1 MHTDNSVRPNAIF
14 HVLDEPSVQSVT
26 FVCLI
31 KSNINSNTLYY
42 NKMGFTDKMC
52 YDVARNIIEDM
63 FIVKYI
69 PTIVEGI
76 SWYVN
81 LNNFLFKQYTSI
93 ENIEEDTKQFTVKE
107 ERAIISDAMQI
118 LLDNLGITENEREDH
133 ENDIDW
139 ERFDSI
145 ISHYICQY
153 KPKMYGVDGKE
164 LQI

>member
-1 MHTDNSVRPNAIF
+1 
-14 HVLDEPSVQSVT
+14 
-26 FVCLI
+26 
-31 KSNINSNTLYY
+31 
-42 NKMGFTDKMC
+42 MGFTDKMC
-52 YDVARNIIEDM
+52 YDVAKNIIEDM

-93 ENIEEDTKQFTVKE
+93 ENIEDNMKHFTVKE

-118 LLDNLGITENEREDH
+118 LLDNLGIDEDEREDH

-139 ERFDSI
+139 DRFDNI
-145 ISHYICQY
+145 IGHYIYQY

-164 LQI
+164 L

>member
-1 MHTDNSVRPNAIF
+1 MFNKNNLKLKYFI
-14 HVLDEPSVQSVT
+14 LY
-26 FVCLI
+26 
-31 KSNINSNTLYY
+31 NI
-42 NKMGFTDKMC
+42 MGFTDKMC

-69 PTIVEGI
+69 PTIVERN

-81 LNNFLFKQYTSI
+81 LNNFLLKQCTSI

-118 LLDNLGITENEREDH
+118 LLENLGIDEDEWEDH

-139 ERFDSI
+139 DRFDSI
-145 ISHYICQY
+145 IGDYICQY
-153 KPKMYGVDGKE
+153 KQKMYGVDGKE

>member
-1 MHTDNSVRPNAIF
+1 MFNKN
-14 HVLDEPSVQSVT
+14 
-26 FVCLI
+26 
-31 KSNINSNTLYY
+31 NINLNTLYY
-42 NKMGFTDKMC
+42 IMGFTDKMC

-81 LNNFLFKQYTSI
+81 LNNFLLKQCTSI
-93 ENIEEDTKQFTVKE
+93 EKIEEDTKQFTVKE

-118 LLDNLGITENEREDH
+118 LLDNLGIDEDEWEDH

-139 ERFDSI
+139 DRFDSI
-145 ISHYICQY
+145 IYHYICQY

-164 LQI
+164 LQNDFRLANRDDR

>member
-1 MHTDNSVRPNAIF
+1 
-14 HVLDEPSVQSVT
+14 
-26 FVCLI
+26 
-31 KSNINSNTLYY
+31 
-42 NKMGFTDKMC
+42 MGFTDKMC

-76 SWYVN
+76 SWYVS

-118 LLDNLGITENEREDH
+118 LLDNLGIDEDEWENH

-139 ERFDSI
+139 DRFDSI
-145 ISHYICQY
+145 IYHYICQY
-153 KPKMYGVDGKE
+153 KPKMYGTDGKE
-164 LQI
+164 LKNEICYAASCDS

>member
-1 MHTDNSVRPNAIF
+1 M
-14 HVLDEPSVQSVT
+14 
-26 FVCLI
+26 
-31 KSNINSNTLYY
+31 K
-42 NKMGFTDKMC
+42 
-52 YDVARNIIEDM
+52 
-63 FIVKYI
+63 
-69 PTIVEGI
+69 PTIVETKT
-76 SWYVN
+76 WYVN
-81 LNNFLFKQYTSI
+81 LNNFLLKQCTSI

-139 ERFDSI
+139 DRFDSI

>member
-1 MHTDNSVRPNAIF
+1 
-14 HVLDEPSVQSVT
+14 
-26 FVCLI
+26 
-31 KSNINSNTLYY
+31 
-42 NKMGFTDKMC
+42 MGFTDKMC

-81 LNNFLFKQYTSI
+81 LNNFLLNQCTSI
-93 ENIEEDTKQFTVKE
+93 EMIEDTTRQFTVKE
-107 ERAIISDAMQI
+107 KHAIISDAMQI
-118 LLDNLGITENEREDH
+118 LLEKLGINEDECEDH

-139 ERFDSI
+139 DRFDSI